1 MAKKRKQKKKITKA
15 TTKTIEE
22 DDTQIAVDKETD
34 RKKAHIDGIIK
45 TLFPAVL
52 GVVFGFICH
61 SALGTGAPEGGASG
75 MIYPWYFVMT
85 IVIGVTI
92 LVQKYVYPFMKIDV
106 QNFEG
111 KDWIYV
117 EFIAVDLWLVTWTIL
132 LNGPSGP

>member
-1 MAKKRKQKKKITKA
+1 MAKKKKSKKKKSKA
-15 TTKTIEE
+15 TTKTEE
-22 DDTQIAVDKETD
+22 EDTQIAVDKETD
-34 RKKAHIDGIIK
+34 KKKVHIDGIIK
-45 TLFPAVL
+45 TLLPAAL
-52 GVVFGFICH
+52 GVVFGFLCY
-61 SALGTGAPEGGASG
+61 SALGTGAPEEGAPG

-117 EFIAVDLWLVTWTIL
+117 EFITVDLWLVTWTIL
-132 LNGPSGP
+132 LN

>member
-1 MAKKRKQKKKITKA
+1 MAKKKKLKKKKPKA
-15 TTKTIEE
+15 TTKTEE
-22 DDTQIAVDKETD
+22 EDTQIAVDKETD
-34 RKKAHIDGIIK
+34 RKKAHINGIIK

-52 GVVFGFICH
+52 GVVFGFLCY
-61 SALGTGAPEGGASG
+61 SALGTGAPEEGASG

-85 IVIGVTI
+85 ILIGATI

-132 LNGPSGP
+132 LN

>member
-1 MAKKRKQKKKITKA
+1 MAKKKKPKKNKPKA
-15 TTKTIEE
+15 TTKTEE
-22 DDTQIAVDKETD
+22 EDTQIAVDKETD

-52 GVVFGFICH
+52 GVVFGFLCY
-61 SALGTGAPEGGASG
+61 SSLGTGAPEEGASG
-75 MIYPWYFVMT
+75 MIYPWYLVMT

-132 LNGPSGP
+132 LN